1 MKKKIIL
8 PLILASLLIAVN
20 SYADTYL
27 SLYTGLAKPHDADI
41 TNNYGAGTGQ
51 TGQMS
56 FKNNINYGAK
66 LGFWLTGADA
76 PYLGFQIDGNFYNT
90 DIREIVSS
98 TGVVA
103 PVTSTADVYSVFANV
118 LVRGTGDIKP
128 YAGVGVGY
136 LDMKIGA
143 GQKPVS
149 AVGIPGGWKGGS
161 DGAFGW
167 QVLAGIDYP
176 LSKNLSLILEYKYS
190 AAEFSFDNSTMMPLD
205 IKYSASQFNG
215 GLAISF

>member
-20 SYADTYL
+20 SYAETYL

-41 TNNYGAGTGQ
+41 TNNYGAGSGQ

-66 LGFWLTGADA
+66 FGFWLTGVDA

-103 PVTSTADVYSVFANV
+103 PVTSNMDVYSVFANV

-128 YAGVGVGY
+128 YAGVGVGF
-136 LDMKIGA
+136 LDMKIGQ
-143 GQKPVS
+143 GQKPVP

-161 DGAFGW
+161 DSAFGW
-167 QVLAGIDYP
+167 QVLAGVDYP
-176 LSKNLSLILEYKYS
+176 LSPHTSLIVEYKYGN
-190 AAEFSFDNSTMMPLD
+190 ANFTFDSSTGVPLD
-205 IKYSASQFNG
+205 IKYSASQFNAG
-215 GLAISF
+215 ISINF